1 MPSLNA
7 IFHRDG
13 LASESTMVVSF
24 RRRNLSRLLF
34 LFTFAFFI
42 RLLFFP
48 SVSKNSGSSHSSSE
62 HQIKRHNFIER
73 ATRPDKS
80 LNIQKHKFLQA
91 RMGRD
96 YREGILGQTILNGVR
111 DYWER
116 FQEP

>member
-1 MPSLNA
+1 MAL
-7 IFHRDG
+7 
-13 LASESTMVVSF
+13 SF

-34 LFTFAFFI
+34 FFTFVLFI
-42 RLLFFP
+42 RFLFF
-48 SVSKNSGSSHSSSE
+48 SSSTSTTSRSSSD

-96 YREGILGQTILNGVR
+96 EREGILGQIILNGVN
-111 DYWER
+111 DYWQR

>member
-1 MPSLNA
+1 
-7 IFHRDG
+7 
-13 LASESTMVVSF
+13 MVLSF

-34 LFTFAFFI
+34 LFTFVFFI
-42 RLLFFP
+42 RLLFF
-48 SVSKNSGSSHSSSE
+48 SSSASTTPPSSSD
-62 HQIKRHNFIER
+62 HQIQRHNFFER

-96 YREGILGQTILNGVR
+96 EREGILGQTILNGVN
-111 DYWER
+111 DYWQR

>member
-1 MPSLNA
+1 
-7 IFHRDG
+7 
-13 LASESTMVVSF
+13 MVVSF

-34 LFTFAFFI
+34 LFTFIFFL
-42 RLLFFP
+42 RLIFFP
-48 SVSKNSGSSHSSSE
+48 PPPPSSGPTHD
-62 HQIKRHNFIER
+62 HQIKKHNFIER

-96 YREGILGQTILNGVR
+96 EREGILGQTILNGVN
-111 DYWER
+111 DYWQR

>member
-1 MPSLNA
+1 MMAATKDASSL
-7 IFHRDG
+7 FV
-13 LASESTMVVSF
+13 LASMTLSF

-34 LFTFAFFI
+34 LFTFVFFL

-48 SVSKNSGSSHSSSE
+48 SQSPSTHASPT
-62 HQIKRHNFIER
+62 HQIKKHNFIER

-80 LNIQKHKFLQA
+80 LNIHKHKFLQA

-96 YREGILGQTILNGVR
+96 EREGILGQSILNGVN
-111 DYWER
+111 DYWQR